1 MSELNYDEW
10 LLDYK
15 KNNESAKYMTSRD
28 LKKAYQKELDTK
40 ATNELAEIEKKEA
53 EELLREQLRK
63 QELERASEERQKDD
77 SLSKYITLI
86 QEAIQTTN
94 HYVTIPSIGEMEE
107 VYETFLNIP
116 LDELKPLQ
124 REFLALIPKIE
135 GRTDYLKA
143 RNSLIHRN
151 LLLEQNNLLNTAL
164 NVNPGDSVG
173 NTSNTMNAT
182 RVLAAGALLTN
193 QSLRNIGEDVENIS
207 EGFDF
212 GE

>member
-10 LLDYK
+10 VLDYK
-15 KNNESAKYMTSRD
+15 KNNETARYMSSRD
-28 LKKAYQKELDTK
+28 LKKRYQKELDTI
-40 ATNELAEIEKKEA
+40 AAEIEKKEA
-53 EELLREQLRK
+53 EERLRR
-63 QELERASEERQKDD
+63 QELERAAEERQKDD
-77 SLSKYITLI
+77 SMARYITLL

-107 VYETFLNIP
+107 VYEALLTIP

-135 GRTDYLKA
+135 GRTDYLNA
-143 RNSLIHRN
+143 RNSLIYRN

-164 NVNPGDSVG
+164 NVNPGDSAG
-173 NTSNTMNAT
+173 NTNNAMNAT
-182 RVLAAGALLTN
+182 RAIALGALLTN

>member
-10 LLDYK
+10 VLDYK
-15 KNNESAKYMTSRD
+15 KNNETARYMSSRD
-28 LKKAYQKELDTK
+28 LKKRYQKELDTI
-40 ATNELAEIEKKEA
+40 AAEIEKKEA
-53 EELLREQLRK
+53 EERLRR
-63 QELERASEERQKDD
+63 QELERAAEERQKDD
-77 SLSKYITLI
+77 SMARYITLL

-107 VYETFLNIP
+107 VYEALLTIP

-143 RNSLIHRN
+143 RDSLIHRN

-164 NVNPGDSVG
+164 NVNPGDSAG
-173 NTSNTMNAT
+173 NTNNAMNAT
-182 RVLAAGALLTN
+182 RAIALGALLTN

>member
-15 KNNESAKYMTSRD
+15 KNNESANYMSRRD
-28 LKKAYQKELDTK
+28 LKKAYQKALDTK
-40 ATNELAEIEKKEA
+40 AANKLAEREKKEA
-53 EELLREQLRK
+53 EELLRK
-63 QELERASEERQKDD
+63 QKLERAAEERQKDD
-77 SLSKYITLI
+77 SLAKYITHLKHRV
-86 QEAIQTTN
+86 QTTD

-107 VYETFLNIP
+107 VYEALLTIP

-135 GRTDYLKA
+135 GRTDYLNA
-143 RNSLIHRN
+143 RNSLIYRN

-164 NVNPGDSVG
+164 SVNPGASVG
-173 NTSNTMNAT
+173 NAGNMMNAT
-182 RVLAAGALLTN
+182 HVIAAGALLTN

-207 EGFDF
+207 EGFGFD
-212 GE
+212 E